1 MYKIISF
8 LHRLREKKDSIIV
21 VEGKRD
27 KEVLREFGFNNV
39 YTIYELRKDEGI
51 FLNYREAII
60 LTDNDNKGRILY
72 KYVRN
77 LLESDG
83 IIINDIERRRFFK
96 YFKVRE
102 VEDLRKRIDEIKFYI
117 NYFENPEKILY
128 F

>member
-1 MYKIISF
+1 MYRIISF

-21 VEGKRD
+21 VEGRRD

-39 YTIYELRKDEGI
+39 YTIYELRKDDGI

-96 YFKVRE
+96 YFRVRE
-102 VEDLRKRIDEIKFYI
+102 VEDLRKHIEEIKFYI

>member
-1 MYKIISF
+1 MYRVVSF
-8 LHRLREKKDSIIV
+8 LHRLREKKDSIII
-21 VEGKRD
+21 VEGKKD
-27 KEVLREFGFNNV
+27 KEVLKEVGFNNV
-39 YTIYELRKDEGI
+39 YTIYELRKDDEV
-51 FLNYREAII
+51 FLNYKEAII

-83 IIINDIERRRFFK
+83 IIINDIERRKFFR
-96 YFKVRE
+96 YFRVRG
-102 VEDLRKRIDEIKFYI
+102 VEDLRKYIEEIKFYI

>member
-1 MYKIISF
+1 MYRIISF
-8 LHRLREKKDSIIV
+8 LHRLREKKDSLIV

-39 YTIYELRKDEGI
+39 YTIYELRKDESV

-83 IIINDIERRRFFK
+83 IIINDIERKRFFK

>member
-1 MYKIISF
+1 MYKAISF
-8 LHRLREKKDSIIV
+8 LHRLREKKDSIII
-21 VEGKRD
+21 VEGKKD
-27 KEVLREFGFNNV
+27 KEVLKGFGFNNV
-39 YTIYELRKDEGI
+39 YTLYELRRDDGV

-83 IIINDIERRRFFK
+83 IIINDVERRKFFK
-96 YFKVRE
+96 YFRVRE
-102 VEDLRKRIDEIKFYI
+102 VEDLRKHIDEIKFYI

>member
-1 MYKIISF
+1 MYRLVSF
-8 LHRLREKKDSIIV
+8 LYRLREKKDSIII
-21 VEGKRD
+21 VEGKKD
-27 KEVLREFGFNNV
+27 KEVLKEVGFNNV
-39 YTIYELRKDEGI
+39 YTIYELRKDDKV

-83 IIINDIERRRFFK
+83 IIINDIERRKFFR
-96 YFKVRE
+96 YFRVRE
-102 VEDLRKRIDEIKFYI
+102 VEDLRKYIEEIKFYI

>member
-1 MYKIISF
+1 MYRVISF

-27 KEVLREFGFNNV
+27 KEVLKEFGFNNV
-39 YTIYELRKDEGI
+39 YAIYELRKNEEI

-96 YFKVRE
+96 YFRVRE
-102 VEDLRKRIDEIKFYI
+102 VEDLRKHIEEIKFYI

>member
-1 MYKIISF
+1 MYRVISF
-8 LHRLREKKDSIIV
+8 LNRLREKKDSIIV
-21 VEGKRD
+21 VEGKKD

-39 YTIYELRKDEGI
+39 YTIYELRKDDGI

-83 IIINDIERRRFFK
+83 IIINDIERRKFFK
-96 YFKVRE
+96 YFRVRG
-102 VEDLRKRIDEIKFYI
+102 VEDLRKHIEEIKFYI

-128 F
+128 S

>member
-1 MYKIISF
+1 MYRVVSF

-21 VEGKRD
+21 VEGRRD

-39 YTIYELRKDEGI
+39 YTIYELRKDDGI
-51 FLNYREAII
+51 FLNYKEAII

-96 YFKVRE
+96 YFGIRE
-102 VEDLRKRIDEIKFYI
+102 VEDLRKHIEEIKFYI

>member
-1 MYKIISF
+1 MYRVISF
-8 LHRLREKKDSIIV
+8 LYRLREKKDSIII

-27 KEVLREFGFNNV
+27 KEVLKEFGFNNV
-39 YTIYELRKDEGI
+39 YTIYELRKDDGI

-77 LLESDG
+77 ILESDG
-83 IIINDIERRRFFK
+83 IIINDIERRKFFK
-96 YFKVRE
+96 YFKVRG
-102 VEDLRKRIDEIKFYI
+102 VEDLRKHIEEIKFYI

>member
-1 MYKIISF
+1 MYRIISF
-8 LHRLREKKDSIIV
+8 LHRLREKKDSIII

-39 YTIYELRKDEGI
+39 YTIYELRKDDRI

-83 IIINDIERRRFFK
+83 IIINDIERKRFFK

-102 VEDLRKRIDEIKFYI
+102 IEDLRKHIEEIKFYI

>member
-1 MYKIISF
+1 MYRVISF
-8 LHRLREKKDSIIV
+8 LQRLREKKGSIII

-27 KEVLREFGFNNV
+27 KEVLKEFGFNNV
-39 YTIYELRKDEGI
+39 YTIYELRKNDNI
-51 FLNYREAII
+51 SLNYREAII
-60 LTDNDNKGRILY
+60 LTDNDNKGKILY

-83 IIINDIERRRFFK
+83 IIVNDIERKKFFK
-96 YFKVRE
+96 YFRVKS
-102 VEDLRKRIDEIKFYI
+102 VEDLRKHIEEIKFYI

>member
-1 MYKIISF
+1 MYRIISF
-8 LHRLREKKDSIIV
+8 LHSLRDKKDSIIV
-21 VEGKRD
+21 VEGRRD

-39 YTIYELRKDEGI
+39 YTIYELRKDDGI
-51 FLNYREAII
+51 FLNYKEAII

-96 YFKVRE
+96 YFRVRE
-102 VEDLRKRIDEIKFYI
+102 VEDLRKHIEEIKFYI

>member
-1 MYKIISF
+1 MYRIISF

-21 VEGKRD
+21 VEGRRD
-27 KEVLREFGFNNV
+27 KEVLMEFGFNNV
-39 YTIYELRKDEGI
+39 YTIYELRKDDGI

-96 YFKVRE
+96 YFRVRE
-102 VEDLRKRIDEIKFYI
+102 VEDLRKYIEEIKFYI

>member
-1 MYKIISF
+1 MYRVVSF
-8 LHRLREKKDSIIV
+8 LHRLREKKDSIII
-21 VEGKRD
+21 VEGRKD
-27 KEVLREFGFNNV
+27 KEVLKEVGFNNV
-39 YTIYELRKDEGI
+39 YTIYELRKDDEV

-83 IIINDIERRRFFK
+83 IIINDIERRKFFR
-96 YFKVRE
+96 YFRVRE
-102 VEDLRKRIDEIKFYI
+102 VEDLRKYIEEIKFYI

>member
-1 MYKIISF
+1 MYKAISF
-8 LHRLREKKDSIIV
+8 LHRLREKKDSIII
-21 VEGKRD
+21 VEGKKD
-27 KEVLREFGFNNV
+27 KEVLKEFGFNNV
-39 YTIYELRKDEGI
+39 YTIYELRRDDGL

-83 IIINDIERRRFFK
+83 IIINDIERRKFFR
-96 YFKVRE
+96 YFRVRE
-102 VEDLRKRIDEIKFYI
+102 VEDLRKHIDEIKFYI

>member
-1 MYKIISF
+1 MYRIISF

-27 KEVLREFGFNNV
+27 KEVLKEFGFNNV
-39 YTIYELRKDEGI
+39 YTIYELRRDEGI

-96 YFKVRE
+96 YFRVRE
-102 VEDLRKRIDEIKFYI
+102 VEDLRKHIEEIKFYI

>member
-1 MYKIISF
+1 MYRIISF
-8 LHRLREKKDSIIV
+8 LHRLKEKKDSIIV

-39 YTIYELRKDEGI
+39 YTIYELRKDERV
-51 FLNYREAII
+51 FLNYKEAII

-96 YFKVRE
+96 YFRVRE
-102 VEDLRKRIDEIKFYI
+102 VEDLRKHIEEIKFYI

>member
-1 MYKIISF
+1 MYRLVSF
-8 LHRLREKKDSIIV
+8 LYRLREKKDSIII
-21 VEGKRD
+21 VEGKKD
-27 KEVLREFGFNNV
+27 KEVLKEVGFNNV
-39 YTIYELRKDEGI
+39 YTIYELRKDDEV

-83 IIINDIERRRFFK
+83 IIINDIERRKFFR
-96 YFKVRE
+96 YFRVRG
-102 VEDLRKRIDEIKFYI
+102 VEDLRKYIEEIKFYI

>member
-8 LHRLREKKDSIIV
+8 LHRLREKKDSLIV

-39 YTIYELRKDEGI
+39 YTIYELRKDESV

-83 IIINDIERRRFFK
+83 IIINDIERKRFFK

>member
-1 MYKIISF
+1 MYRAISF
-8 LHRLREKKDSIIV
+8 LHRLREKKDSIII
-21 VEGKRD
+21 VEGRRD
-27 KEVLREFGFNNV
+27 KEVLKEFGFNNV
-39 YTIYELRKDEGI
+39 YTIYELRKDNDI

-83 IIINDIERRRFFK
+83 IIINDIERRKFFK
-96 YFKVRE
+96 YFKVRG
-102 VEDLRKRIDEIKFYI
+102 VEDLRKHIEEIKFYI

>member
-1 MYKIISF
+1 MYRVISF

-27 KEVLREFGFNNV
+27 KEVLKEFGFNNV
-39 YTIYELRKDEGI
+39 YTIYELKKDEGI

-96 YFKVRE
+96 YFRVRE
-102 VEDLRKRIDEIKFYI
+102 VEDLRKHIEEIKFYI

>member
-1 MYKIISF
+1 MYKAISF
-8 LHRLREKKDSIIV
+8 LHRLKEKKDSIII
-21 VEGKRD
+21 VEGKKD
-27 KEVLREFGFNNV
+27 KEVLKEFGFNNV
-39 YTIYELRKDEGI
+39 YTIYELRRYDGV
-51 FLNYREAII
+51 FLNYKEAII

-83 IIINDIERRRFFK
+83 IIINDIERRKFFK
-96 YFKVRE
+96 YFRVRE
-102 VEDLRKRIDEIKFYI
+102 VEDLRKHIDEIKFYI

>member
-1 MYKIISF
+1 MYRIISF

-27 KEVLREFGFNNV
+27 KEVLKEFGFNNV
-39 YTIYELRKDEGI
+39 YTIYELRRDEEI

-96 YFKVRE
+96 YFRVRE
-102 VEDLRKRIDEIKFYI
+102 VEDLRKHIEEIKFYI

>member
-1 MYKIISF
+1 MYKAISF
-8 LHRLREKKDSIIV
+8 LHRLREKKDSIII
-21 VEGKRD
+21 VEGKKD
-27 KEVLREFGFNNV
+27 KEVLKEFGFNNV
-39 YTIYELRKDEGI
+39 YTIYELRKDDGI

-96 YFKVRE
+96 YFRVRE
-102 VEDLRKRIDEIKFYI
+102 VEDLRKHIEEIKFYI

>member
-1 MYKIISF
+1 MYKAISF
-8 LHRLREKKDSIIV
+8 LHRLREKKDSIII
-21 VEGKRD
+21 VEGKKD
-27 KEVLREFGFNNV
+27 KEVLKEFGFNNV
-39 YTIYELRKDEGI
+39 YTLYELRKDEGV

-83 IIINDIERRRFFK
+83 MIINDVERRKFFK
-96 YFKVRE
+96 YFRVRE
-102 VEDLRKRIDEIKFYI
+102 VEDLRKHIDEIKFYI

>member
-1 MYKIISF
+1 MYRVISF
-8 LHRLREKKDSIIV
+8 LYRLREKKDSIII

-27 KEVLREFGFNNV
+27 KEVLKEFGFNNV
-39 YTIYELRKDEGI
+39 YTIYELRKDDGI

-83 IIINDIERRRFFK
+83 IIINDVERKKFFK
-96 YFKVRE
+96 YFRVRG
-102 VEDLRKRIDEIKFYI
+102 VEDLRKHIEEIKFYI

>member
-1 MYKIISF
+1 MYRLVSF
-8 LHRLREKKDSIIV
+8 LHRLREKKDSIII
-21 VEGKRD
+21 VEGKKD
-27 KEVLREFGFNNV
+27 KEVLKEVGFNNV
-39 YTIYELRKDEGI
+39 YTIYELRKDDEV

-83 IIINDIERRRFFK
+83 IIINDIERRKFFR
-96 YFKVRE
+96 YFRVRG
-102 VEDLRKRIDEIKFYI
+102 VEDLRKYIEEIKFYI

>member
-1 MYKIISF
+1 MYRVISF
-8 LHRLREKKDSIIV
+8 LYRLREKKDSIIV
-21 VEGKRD
+21 VEGRRD

-39 YTIYELRKDEGI
+39 YTIYELRKDDGI

-96 YFKVRE
+96 YFRVRE
-102 VEDLRKRIDEIKFYI
+102 VEDLRKHIEEIKFYI

>member
-1 MYKIISF
+1 MYRIISF

-21 VEGKRD
+21 VEGRRD

-39 YTIYELRKDEGI
+39 YTIYELRKDDGI
-51 FLNYREAII
+51 FLNYKEAII

-83 IIINDIERRRFFK
+83 IIINDIERRRFFR
-96 YFKVRE
+96 YFRVRG
-102 VEDLRKRIDEIKFYI
+102 VEDLRKYIEEIKFYI

>member
-1 MYKIISF
+1 MYRVISF
-8 LHRLREKKDSIIV
+8 LYRLREKKDSIII

-27 KEVLREFGFNNV
+27 KEVLKEFGFNNV
-39 YTIYELRKDEGI
+39 YTIYELRKDDGI

-83 IIINDIERRRFFK
+83 IIVNDIERRKFFK
-96 YFKVRE
+96 YFRVRE
-102 VEDLRKRIDEIKFYI
+102 VEDLRKHIEEIKFYI

>member
-1 MYKIISF
+1 MYRVVSF
-8 LHRLREKKDSIIV
+8 LHRLREKKDSIII
-21 VEGKRD
+21 VEGKKD
-27 KEVLREFGFNNV
+27 KEVLKEVGFNNV
-39 YTIYELRKDEGI
+39 YTIYELRKDDKV

-72 KYVRN
+72 KYLRN

-83 IIINDIERRRFFK
+83 IIINDIERRKFFR
-96 YFKVRE
+96 YFRVRE
-102 VEDLRKRIDEIKFYI
+102 VEDLRKYIEEIKFYI

>member
-1 MYKIISF
+1 MYRIISF
-8 LHRLREKKDSIIV
+8 LHSLRDKKDSIIV
-21 VEGKRD
+21 VEGRRD

-39 YTIYELRKDEGI
+39 YTIYELRKDDGI
-51 FLNYREAII
+51 FLNYKEAII

-96 YFKVRE
+96 YFGIRE
-102 VEDLRKRIDEIKFYI
+102 VEDLRKHIEEIKFYI

>member
-1 MYKIISF
+1 MYRIISF

-21 VEGKRD
+21 VEGRRD

-39 YTIYELRKDEGI
+39 YTIYELRKDDGI

-83 IIINDIERRRFFK
+83 IIINDIERKRFFK
-96 YFKVRE
+96 YFRVRE
-102 VEDLRKRIDEIKFYI
+102 VEDLRKHIEEIKFYI

>member
-1 MYKIISF
+1 MYRIISF

-21 VEGKRD
+21 VEGKKD
-27 KEVLREFGFNNV
+27 KEVLKEFGFNNV
-39 YTIYELRKDEGI
+39 YTIYELRKDEEI

-96 YFKVRE
+96 YFRVRE
-102 VEDLRKRIDEIKFYI
+102 VEDLRKHIEEIKFYI

>member
-1 MYKIISF
+1 MYRIISF

-21 VEGKRD
+21 VEGRRD
-27 KEVLREFGFNNV
+27 KEVLMEFGFNNV
-39 YTIYELRKDEGI
+39 YTIYELRKDDGI

-96 YFKVRE
+96 YFRVRE
-102 VEDLRKRIDEIKFYI
+102 VEDLRKHIEEIKFYI